1 MALSQ
6 SQFAERLG
14 VSASIIKKLEEGT
27 RPGSDDVKARI
38 YAETGRIFFNK
49 GEPGYHPNEHFTYTK
64 ADHDAWLKE
73 VQFDQQTAQAASR
86 IILKQWPIV
95 SLGELLRL
103 ERRPVK
109 VEPEKLYQEIGIY
122 CFGRGIFHKA
132 PRTGFE
138 VGDKDLFLMK
148 QGDFIL
154 QVTFAWEGAIAIVSA
169 AEDGMYGSTRYPT
182 FRVDESRCVPQFL
195 LNYFKTD
202 EGLQQL
208 VKICPGSAGRNRV
221 LSIRRIPEVLV
232 PLPPLP
238 EQRRVVVQ
246 IEKLSAQISEAQNL
260 RREAAEEAKVLGHH
274 VATDIFPEPGD
285 GIVSDWIKFQT
296 GYAFKSEWF
305 SESGI
310 RLARNAN
317 VGHGKLD
324 WSETV
329 RLPESRRAE
338 FPRFELQEGDILIT
352 LDRPIISTGVKVAR
366 VRKED
371 LPSLLLQR
379 VARAQ
384 FQGDDV
390 LPEYFFRWLRSPHFT
405 GAIDPGRSN
414 GVPHI
419 SHKDIEKIPFAAP
432 PLAEQRRIVA
442 ELDALQAEVDALK
455 RLQAETVAELDA
467 LLPAIL
473 DRAFNGQLA

>member
-1 MALSQ
+1 MS
-6 SQFAERLG
+6 
-14 VSASIIKKLEEGT
+14 
-27 RPGSDDVKARI
+27 KA
-38 YAETGRIFFNK
+38 
-49 GEPGYHPNEHFTYTK
+49 
-64 ADHDAWLKE
+64 
-73 VQFDQQTAQAASR
+73 
-86 IILKQWPIV
+86 WPTV

-103 ERRPVK
+103 ERRRVQ

-122 CFGRGIFHKA
+122 CFGRGIFHKT

-138 VGDKDLFLMK
+138 VGEKDLFLMK

-195 LNYFKTD
+195 LNYFRT
-202 EGLQQL
+202 EQGRQQL
-208 VKICPGSAGRNRV
+208 VNICPGSAGRNRV
-221 LSIRRIPEVLV
+221 LSIKRIPEVLV
-232 PLPPLP
+232 PLPPLA
-238 EQRRVVVQ
+238 EQRRVVARVEELATH
-246 IEKLSAQISEAQNL
+246 IHEARTL
-260 RREAAEEAKVLGHH
+260 RHQAAEEAEALDRH
-274 VATDIFPEPGD
+274 VARDLFPEPSNGTV
-285 GIVSDWIKFQT
+285 GDWIRFQT

-317 VGHGKLD
+317 VGHGALN

-329 RLPESRRAE
+329 RLPELRRAE
-338 FPRFELQEGDILIT
+338 FPRFELEAGDILIT

-371 LPSLLLQR
+371 LPCLLLQR

-384 FQGDDV
+384 FQSDEV
-390 LPEYFFRWLRSPHFT
+390 LPDYFFRWLRSPHFT
-405 GAIDPGRSN
+405 SAIDPGRSN

-419 SHKDIEKIPFAAP
+419 SHKDIEKIPFTAP
-432 PLAEQRRIVA
+432 LLPEQRRIVS

-455 RLQAETVAELDA
+455 CLQAETTAELDA
-467 LLPAIL
+467 LLPSIL
-473 DRAFNGQLA
+473 DHAFKGEL

>member
-1 MALSQ
+1 MS
-6 SQFAERLG
+6 
-14 VSASIIKKLEEGT
+14 
-27 RPGSDDVKARI
+27 KA
-38 YAETGRIFFNK
+38 
-49 GEPGYHPNEHFTYTK
+49 
-64 ADHDAWLKE
+64 
-73 VQFDQQTAQAASR
+73 
-86 IILKQWPIV
+86 WPTV

-103 ERRPVK
+103 ERRRVQ

-122 CFGRGIFHKA
+122 CFGRGIFHKT

-138 VGDKDLFLMK
+138 VGEKDLFLMK

-195 LNYFKTD
+195 LNYFRT
-202 EGLQQL
+202 EQGRQQL
-208 VKICPGSAGRNRV
+208 VNICPGSAGRNRV
-221 LSIRRIPEVLV
+221 LSIKRIPEVLV
-232 PLPPLP
+232 PLPPLA
-238 EQRRVVVQ
+238 EQRRVVARVEELATH
-246 IEKLSAQISEAQNL
+246 IHEARTL
-260 RREAAEEAKVLGHH
+260 RHQAAEEAEALDRH
-274 VATDIFPEPGD
+274 VARDLFPEPSNGTV
-285 GIVSDWIKFQT
+285 GDWIRFQT

-317 VGHGKLD
+317 VGHGALN

-338 FPRFELQEGDILIT
+338 FPRFELEAGDILIT

-371 LPSLLLQR
+371 LPCLLLQR

-384 FQGDDV
+384 FQSDEV
-390 LPEYFFRWLRSPHFT
+390 LPDYFFRWLRSPHFT
-405 GAIDPGRSN
+405 SAIDPGRSN

-419 SHKDIEKIPFAAP
+419 SHKDIEKIPFTAP
-432 PLAEQRRIVA
+432 LLPEQRRIVS

-455 RLQAETVAELDA
+455 CLQAETTAELDA
-467 LLPAIL
+467 LLPSIL
-473 DRAFNGQLA
+473 DHAFKGEL